1 MPEFFNRGHLVVSV
15 YAALKFLIKEF
26 ENDGV
31 SLGNDRVNWN
41 KVCLM
46 DKDNIKFSVVV
57 TGGPYGTQSAS
68 SAYQFCAAAISA
80 GHQIAGVF
88 FYQDGVLN
96 ASQLVSPPSD
106 EINLPKLWAALA
118 GEFRFPLE
126 VCVSAALRR
135 GIVNEQEATQLRL
148 AQFNLQAPFVL
159 SGLGQLAE
167 LSANCDR
174 LVQF

>member
-1 MPEFFNRGHLVVSV
+1 MEQQ
-15 YAALKFLIKEF
+15 K
-26 ENDGV
+26 
-31 SLGNDRVNWN
+31 
-41 KVCLM
+41 
-46 DKDNIKFSVVV
+46 IKFSIVVS
-57 TGGPYGTQSAS
+57 GAPYGTESGS

-88 FYQDGVLN
+88 FYQEGVLN
-96 ASQLVSPPSD
+96 ASQLVSPASD
-106 EINLPKLWAALA
+106 EINLPTLWAALA
-118 GEFRFPLE
+118 GEYQFPLE

-135 GIVNEQEATQLRL
+135 GIINQQEAVQLGL
-148 AQFNLQAPFVL
+148 TQFNLQAPFVL

>member
-1 MPEFFNRGHLVVSV
+1 MADH
-15 YAALKFLIKEF
+15 K
-26 ENDGV
+26 
-31 SLGNDRVNWN
+31 
-41 KVCLM
+41 
-46 DKDNIKFSVVV
+46 IKFSIVVC
-57 TGGPYGTQSAS
+57 GAPYGTQSAS

-80 GHQIAGVF
+80 GHQISGVF
-88 FYQDGVLN
+88 FYQEGVLN

-106 EINLPKLWAALA
+106 EINLPALWAALA
-118 GEFRFPLE
+118 SEFQFPLE

-135 GIVNEQEATQLRL
+135 GIIDQQEAAQLSL
-148 AQFNLQAPFVL
+148 TQFNLQAPFVL